1 LPCPAGHAVLLF
13 GGSVCQ
19 PLCVRILVRAARSE
33 DLSALVRLRL
43 ANAESHIE
51 LDPAAYRLP
60 DAGAVRRYFQ
70 DVLAA
75 PATGDVLMLVAE
87 ASGQVVGMAE
97 VVMLPEPPD
106 HQILVPRRAAQI
118 HTVVLDGHR
127 GKGVGQ
133 ALVAAAE
140 HAAADRGISIL
151 IAPIFAPNT
160 DALDFYAR
168 AGFGEHGIVLR
179 KTPGGTTADA

>member
-1 LPCPAGHAVLLF
+1 MVF

-19 PLCVRILVRAARSE
+19 PLPVRILVRAARRE

-43 ANAESHIE
+43 ANAKRHIE
-51 LDPAAYRLP
+51 LDPTAHRLP
-60 DAGAVRRYFQ
+60 DADAVHRYFQ

-75 PATGDVLMLVAE
+75 PATADVLMLVAE

-118 HTVVLDGHR
+118 HTVVLEDYR

-151 IAPIFAPNT
+151 IAPISAPNT

-168 AGFGEHGIVLR
+168 AGFGEHGILLR
-179 KTPGGTTADA
+179 KTPGGTTTDA

>member
-1 LPCPAGHAVLLF
+1 M
-13 GGSVCQ
+13 
-19 PLCVRILVRAARSE
+19 RISVRAARSE

-43 ANAESHIE
+43 ANAQRHVD

-60 DAGAVRRYFQ
+60 DAAAVRRYFQ

-75 PATGDVLMLVAE
+75 PATCDVLVFVAE

-97 VVMLPEPPD
+97 VVMMPDPPD

-127 GKGVGQ
+127 GIGVGT

-140 HAAADRGISIL
+140 RGAADRGVSIL
-151 IAPIFAPNT
+151 IAGIFAPNT
-160 DALDFYAR
+160 DALGFYAR
-168 AGFGEHGIVLR
+168 AGFGKHGISLS
-179 KTPGGTTADA
+179 KTPRDAIADA